1 MLCAKPVK
9 NAEIQIF
16 EIHIDAFAISY
27 IFGLFQIFEFSRQKW
42 FALGCHK
49 VRKIQIFCK
58 FWLFQKLFA
67 NGNFK
72 ENLK

>member
-27 IFGLFQIFEFSRQKW
+27 ILCFSRYLNFHAK
-42 FALGCHK
+42 
-49 VRKIQIFCK
+49 
-58 FWLFQKLFA
+58 
-67 NGNFK
+67 NG
-72 ENLK
+72 LH

>member
-27 IFGLFQIFEFSRQKW
+27 ILSFLCFSRYLNFHTK
-42 FALGCHK
+42 
-49 VRKIQIFCK
+49 
-58 FWLFQKLFA
+58 
-67 NGNFK
+67 NG
-72 ENLK
+72 LH

>member
-16 EIHIDAFAISY
+16 EIHFRH
-27 IFGLFQIFEFSRQKW
+27 FLHFVLFQILEFSRHQW

-49 VRKIQIFCK
+49 VRKMQIFCK

>member
-27 IFGLFQIFEFSRQKW
+27 IFVL
-42 FALGCHK
+42 
-49 VRKIQIFCK
+49 
-58 FWLFQKLFA
+58 
-67 NGNFK
+67 
-72 ENLK
+72 